1 MGRFNKES
9 GERRSGENI
18 LIVKM
23 RSSLVL
29 LVCLAVLLSL
39 FLPAIEAAAAR
50 RRGKAGR
57 RGVANRGRQQ
67 GRRGRVASG
76 RSRQLG
82 RRGRQDDDVAAAD
95 PNAVDGGE
103 EELHNGCDWK
113 TNIGGFL
120 NFCTWRKSCADEK
133 GITDFG
139 PYGGVPEDCNPAA
152 DEGGDEA
159 EE

>member
-1 MGRFNKES
+1 MGVFLCRLQQTQHNC
-9 GERRSGENI
+9 
-18 LIVKM
+18 KM

-57 RGVANRGRQQ
+57 RVAANRGRQQ

-95 PNAVDGGE
+95 PNAVDAEAE
-103 EELHNGCDWK
+103 EEIYNGCDPA

-120 NFCTWRKSCADEK
+120 IQKLWRKKCAELEY
-133 GITDFG
+133 TNFG
-139 PYGGVPEDCNPAA
+139 GYGGIPV
-152 DEGGDEA
+152 
-159 EE
+159 EEEEEVEEE

>member
-1 MGRFNKES
+1 MGVFLCRLQQTQHNC
-9 GERRSGENI
+9 
-18 LIVKM
+18 KM

-57 RGVANRGRQQ
+57 RVAANRGRQQ
-67 GRRGRVASG
+67 GRRGRVASA

-95 PNAVDGGE
+95 PNAVDAEAE
-103 EELHNGCDWK
+103 EEIYNGCDPA

-120 NFCTWRKSCADEK
+120 IQKLWRKKCVELEY
-133 GITDFG
+133 TNFG
-139 PYGGVPEDCNPAA
+139 GYGGIPVEEE
-152 DEGGDEA
+152 EG
-159 EE
+159 

>member
-1 MGRFNKES
+1 
-9 GERRSGENI
+9 
-18 LIVKM
+18 M

-29 LVCLAVLLSL
+29 LVCLAVLMSL
-39 FLPAIEAAAAR
+39 ILPAIEAAAAR

-57 RGVANRGRQQ
+57 RGAISSSSRGKQQ
-67 GRRGRVASG
+67 GRRGRARVQA
-76 RSRQLG
+76 

-95 PNAVDGGE
+95 TNAVDGGE
-103 EELHNGCDWK
+103 EELYNGCDWK

-120 NFCTWRKSCADEK
+120 TFCKWRKWCADEQ

-139 PYGGVPEDCNPAA
+139 PYGAAPEDCSPAA
-152 DEGGDEA
+152 AEGDDGA